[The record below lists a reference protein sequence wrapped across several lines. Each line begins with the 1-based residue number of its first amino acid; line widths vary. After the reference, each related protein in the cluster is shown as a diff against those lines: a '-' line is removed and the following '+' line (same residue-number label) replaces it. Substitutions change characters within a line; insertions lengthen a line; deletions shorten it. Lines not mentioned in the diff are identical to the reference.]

1 MPPKA
6 DQSIVTDAR
15 DKEQIMVTQVKDIM
29 GVVAIAVHRQATCTE
44 LMATMRRFK
53 VNAVAVIDTD
63 GRPVGMVSEDDLLP
77 KETGSSCGEPLFEGR
92 RRLQEAER
100 TAGLTAQEIMTSP
113 ALTVG
118 AETPIREAARLMSDH
133 RIKQLPVVD
142 PTSGKITGTVHQVD
156 LLKVFSR
163 WAPDILAD
171 VAAAIARL
179 HLDTRTLAI
188 TVDDGVVRVE
198 GRLARRS
205 QIAQLTEAGRR
216 IKGVV
221 DLQVDATYGQDDHME
236 TRVLHA

>member
-1 MPPKA
+1 
-6 DQSIVTDAR
+6 
-15 DKEQIMVTQVKDIM
+15 MVTQVKDVM

-63 GRPVGMVSEDDLLP
+63 GRPVGMVSEDDLLS
-77 KETGSSCGEPLFEGR
+77 KETGTSYGEPLFEGR
-92 RRLQEAER
+92 RRRQEPEA

-113 ALTVG
+113 ALTVS
-118 AETPIREAARLMSDH
+118 AETPIREAARLMRDH
-133 RIKQLPVVD
+133 RIKQLPVID

-188 TVDDGVVRVE
+188 TVDDGVVRVG

-221 DLQVDATYGQDDHME
+221 DLQVDATYGHDDQTE
-236 TRVLHA
+236 TPSLRV